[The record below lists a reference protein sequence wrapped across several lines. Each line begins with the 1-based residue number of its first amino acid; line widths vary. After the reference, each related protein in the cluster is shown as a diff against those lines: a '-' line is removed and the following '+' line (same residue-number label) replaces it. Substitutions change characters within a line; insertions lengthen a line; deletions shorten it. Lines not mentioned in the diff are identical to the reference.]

1 MVRGLQSDLRSY
13 SALARAVLVPQPG
26 IEPET
31 PPWRGRFSTSGLRGK
46 SLYGYFKSVFSLR
59 ASFAPQGIFGS
70 VLMQEMQE
78 TQVQCLGREDP
89 LEKEVGTHCSIL
101 AWEIPWTEKPNGLQS
116 MGMQSVRNDRAGTQR
131 CCQLSP

>member
-1 MVRGLQSDLRSY
+1 
-13 SALARAVLVPQPG
+13 
-26 IEPET
+26 
-31 PPWRGRFSTSGLRGK
+31 
-46 SLYGYFKSVFSLR
+46 
-59 ASFAPQGIFGS
+59 
-70 VLMQEMQE
+70 MQEMQE